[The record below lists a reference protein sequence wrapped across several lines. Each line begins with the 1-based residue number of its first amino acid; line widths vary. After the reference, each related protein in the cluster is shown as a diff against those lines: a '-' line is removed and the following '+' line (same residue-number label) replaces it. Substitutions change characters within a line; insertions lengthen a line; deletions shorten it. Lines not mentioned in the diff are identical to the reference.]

1 MFKDLTRAQFK
12 AGKGGDGRVS
22 FTSRNAKKLSDGG
35 VGGPGGDFYV
45 EGTTNLYDLSFI
57 KRDEVFKAEDGQ
69 IGGTNNATGK
79 NGADFVLKVPLATN
93 IYNLNGDLV
102 CRIDQ
107 PNQRVKLLEGGT
119 GGKGNLSFKSGGL
132 DALYDHTEGSPGQ
145 ALDVKIELE
154 LMGEV
159 IFIGL
164 PNAGKSSI
172 LNEITNANAKVASYA
187 FTTTIP
193 QLGRMDDITLMDLPG
208 LIEKTFEGKGLGT
221 QFVRHTKFAK
231 LVLHFVSLENPD
243 LIEAYNTIRTEI
255 TNIDARLADLPEVVV
270 LSKTDI
276 FDDPKELKAAES
288 LFKKKM
294 IPFVSVSI
302 ADDKSLESLKKIIR
316 DSVK

>member
-1 MFKDLTRAQFK
+1 MFKDLTTAKFK

-22 FTSRNAKKLSDGG
+22 FVSRNARKLSDGG

-79 NGADFVLKVPLATN
+79 NGSDFTLKLPVGTS

-102 CRIDQ
+102 HRIEE
-107 PNQRVKLLEGGT
+107 PNIRVKLLTGGK
-119 GGKGNLSFKSGGL
+119 GGKGNLSFKSQGL
-132 DALYDHTEGSPGQ
+132 EALYEHTDGDTGQ
-145 ALDVKIELE
+145 ELDVRLELE
-154 LMGEV
+154 LISDV

-187 FTTTIP
+187 FTTLIP
-193 QLGRMDDITLMDLPG
+193 QLGRLDNITLMDLPG

-221 QFVRHTKFAK
+221 RFVKHTKSAK
-231 LVLHFVSLENPD
+231 LVLHFISLENAD
-243 LIEAYNTIRTEI
+243 LIEAYNTIRTELK
-255 TNIDARLADLPEVVV
+255 NIDDRLYELPEIVV
-270 LSKTDI
+270 LTKTDTI
-276 FDDPKELKAAES
+276 DDIQQIKKAEDQ
-288 LFKKKM
+288 FMKINKKV
-294 IPFVSVSI
+294 ISVSI
-302 ADDKSLESLKKIIR
+302 ADDSSLEQLKTII
-316 DSVK
+316 KTFFN

>member
-1 MFKDLTRAQFK
+1 MFKDLTTAKFK
-12 AGKGGDGRVS
+12 AGKGGDGLVS

-45 EGTTNLYDLSFI
+45 EGTTNLYDLNFI
-57 KRDEVFKAEDGQ
+57 KRDEVFKAGDGQ
-69 IGGTNNATGK
+69 VGGTNNSTGK
-79 NGADFVLKVPLATN
+79 NGTDYILKVPLATN
-93 IYNLNGDLV
+93 IYNFNNELV

-107 PNQRVKLLEGGT
+107 PNQRVKLLEGGV

-132 DALYDHTEGSPGQ
+132 DALYDHTDGEPGQ
-145 ALDVKIELE
+145 ELEVRIELE

-172 LNEITNANAKVASYA
+172 LNEITNANAKVAPYA

-193 QLGRMDDITLMDLPG
+193 QLGRLDDISLMDLPG

-243 LIEAYNTIRTEI
+243 LMEAYDTIKTEI
-255 TNIDARLADLPEVVV
+255 TNIDARLGELPEVVV
-270 LSKTDI
+270 LSKSDVI
-276 FDDPKELKAAES
+276 EDPKLLKKAENM
-288 LFKKKM
+288 FKKKGIRV
-294 IPFVSVSI
+294 IPVSI
-302 ADDKSLESLKKIIR
+302 ADDNSLEVLKKTIR
-316 DSVK
+316 ELVR